1 MAEDTEKT
9 EEPTPKKIEQAREEG
24 NVGKSADVVGASVLF
39 FGSLYL
45 LFFSSWTFSEI
56 KNIMTY
62 SYGFIGKGN
71 DTGTFL
77 NIAYT
82 ISISAFQA
90 VLPIFILVIV
100 VALAANWTQFGFLSN
115 PLKIDFQR
123 LDPIKGLA
131 NLFTFKKLL
140 EALKLTAKLAVISV
154 VIILLIVFTADDL
167 LSMMDKDLDFSLQS
181 IVELIVI
188 YLSSILLIIIIF
200 AIIDFYFTHFY
211 YMESL
216 KMSVQEIKDEFK
228 SMEGDPKVKG
238 RIRQIQFSMA
248 RKRMMSDVPSADVV
262 ITNPTHY
269 AVALRYDNT
278 KDSAPKIIAKG
289 VDFLALKIREIA
301 VEHDIPVIENP
312 PLARALYEQ
321 VELEQTIPSDFYKA
335 IAEIF
340 TYIYKLKGK
349 I

>member
-24 NVGKSADVVGASVLF
+24 NVGKSADVVGAAILF

-45 LFFSSWTFSEI
+45 LFFSSWTFDEI
-56 KNIMTY
+56 KNIMIY
-62 SYGFIGKGN
+62 SYSFIGKGN
-71 DTGTFL
+71 DTATFL
-77 NIAYT
+77 NVAYT
-82 ISISAFQA
+82 VSASAFKA
-90 VLPIFILVIV
+90 VLPVFVVVVV

-131 NLFTFKKLL
+131 NLFSFRKLL

-167 LSMMDKDLDFSLQS
+167 LSMMDKDLDFSLKS
-181 IVELIVI
+181 IIELIVI

-228 SMEGDPKVKG
+228 SMEGDPKVKS
-238 RIRQIQFSMA
+238 RIKQIQFSMA

-278 KDSAPKIIAKG
+278 KDSAPKIVAKG

-301 VEHDIPVIENP
+301 VEHDIPIIENP
-312 PLARALYEQ
+312 PLARALFEQ
-321 VELEQTIPSDFYKA
+321 VELEQTIPADFYKA

>member
-24 NVGKSADVVGASVLF
+24 NVGKSADVVGAAILF

-45 LFFSSWTFSEI
+45 LFFSSWTFDEI
-56 KNIMTY
+56 KNIMIY
-62 SYGFIGKGN
+62 SYSFIGKGN
-71 DTGTFL
+71 DTATFL
-77 NIAYT
+77 NVAYT
-82 ISISAFQA
+82 VSASAFKA
-90 VLPIFILVIV
+90 VLPVFVVVVV

-131 NLFTFKKLL
+131 NLFSFRKLL
-140 EALKLTAKLAVISV
+140 EAFKLTAKLAIVSV
-154 VIILLIVFTADDL
+154 VVILLIIFTADDL
-167 LSMMDKDLDFSLQS
+167 LSMMDKDIDFSLKS
-181 IVELIVI
+181 IIELIVI

-216 KMSVQEIKDEFK
+216 KMSIQEIKDEFK
-228 SMEGDPKVKG
+228 SMEGDPRVKS
-238 RIRQIQFSMA
+238 RIKQIQFSMA

-278 KDSAPKIIAKG
+278 KDSAPKIVAKG

-301 VEHDIPVIENP
+301 VEHDIPIIENP
-312 PLARALYEQ
+312 PLARALFEQ
-321 VELEQTIPSDFYKA
+321 VELEQTIPADFYKA

>member
-24 NVGKSADVVGASVLF
+24 NVGKSAEIVGAAVLF

-45 LFFSSWTFSEI
+45 LFFSSWTFNEI
-56 KNIMTY
+56 KKMMIYTY
-62 SYGFIGKGN
+62 SFIGKDN
-71 DTGTFL
+71 DSSTFL

-82 ISISAFQA
+82 VSVSAFTS
-90 VLPIFILVIV
+90 VLPIFVVVIV
-100 VALAANWTQFGFLSN
+100 IALASNWTQFGFLSN
-115 PLKIDFQR
+115 PIKIDFQR

-131 NLFTFKKLL
+131 NLFSFKKLL
-140 EALKLTAKLAVISV
+140 EAFKLTVKLGVIFV
-154 VIILLIVFTADDL
+154 VMVLLIVFTANDL
-167 LSMMDKDLDFSLQS
+167 LSMMNKDLDFSLQS

-228 SMEGDPKVKG
+228 SMEGDPKVKS
-238 RIRQIQFSMA
+238 RIRQIQFSMS
-248 RKRMMSDVPSADVV
+248 RKRMMSEVPSADVV

-278 KDSAPKIIAKG
+278 KDSAPKVVAKG

-301 VEHDIPVIENP
+301 VEHDIPIVENP
-312 PLARALYEQ
+312 PLARALFEQ

-340 TYIYKLKGK
+340 TYIYQLKGK